1 MLAYLIASL
10 IVALLIAFLEA
21 VTKELRLI
29 ARQLNV
35 RYVIRDITS
44 TRPLYGVGM
53 RLFDLTTGD
62 FFNRIYSNYDYY
74 YFPPLSSRD
83 FQLH

>member
-29 ARQLNV
+29 V
-35 RYVIRDITS
+35 RYVIRDTTL

-62 FFNRIYSNYDYY
+62 FFNRIYSNYNYY
-74 YFPPLSSRD
+74 YFPPLSARD
-83 FQLH
+83 FLSH